1 MTTKELTKLQIVPPE
16 GWRIGQ
22 TLFNF
27 LEWLK
32 EEKQVGSYSSLDR
45 VADPFYISDELII
58 KYYKEYINTLK

>member
-1 MTTKELTKLQIVPPE
+1 MTKILQIIPPE

-27 LEWLK
+27 LEWLRQ
-32 EEKQVGSYSSLDR
+32 EKNYQGGENTGR
-45 VADPFYISDELII
+45 MADPFYISDEDML